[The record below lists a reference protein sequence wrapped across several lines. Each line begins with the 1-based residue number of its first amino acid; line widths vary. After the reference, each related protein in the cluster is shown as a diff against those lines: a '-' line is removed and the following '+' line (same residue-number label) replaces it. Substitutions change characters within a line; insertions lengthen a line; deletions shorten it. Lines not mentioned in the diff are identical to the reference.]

1 MKSTKV
7 DAAQVWK
14 EFEDKMVPKLRL
26 SVIDRAVYSHLLRH
40 SRLEGKPR
48 IRFALVWLG
57 QGTRLC
63 SGTARK
69 ALRRLFHTGAL
80 RLIECNKNGH
90 SVQVRLPEEIHALR
104 VSKSDARSQME
115 REISLEERDFMQN
128 AALRKAIHDRDGGR
142 CFYCLRRMARRNR
155 CLDHVVPRASLG
167 LNSYRN
173 LVSCCHDC
181 NVKKTDGQAEEF
193 LRWLFRE
200 GKLNSLEMKS
210 RFRALR
216 ALKAGKLIPPVSGLS
231 RTGADR

>member
-1 MKSTKV
+1 MKDKKLN
-7 DAAQVWK
+7 AAQVWK
-14 EFEDKMVPKLRL
+14 EFEDEMVPKLRL
-26 SVIDRAVYSHLLRH
+26 TVIDRAVYSHLLRH

-48 IRFALVWLG
+48 IRFALCWLG
-57 QGTRLC
+57 KGTRLC

-90 SVQVRLPEEIHALR
+90 AVQVRLPEEIHALR
-104 VSKSDARSQME
+104 VSRRRLRAQAEDE
-115 REISLEERDFMQN
+115 VNIEEQDFMQN
-128 AALRKAIHDRDGGR
+128 AALRKAIHDREGGR

-181 NVKKTDGQAEEF
+181 NTKKTDRHAEEF

-210 RFRALR
+210 RFRDLR
-216 ALKAGKLIPPVSGLS
+216 ALKAGKLKPPLPVKV
-231 RTGADR
+231 